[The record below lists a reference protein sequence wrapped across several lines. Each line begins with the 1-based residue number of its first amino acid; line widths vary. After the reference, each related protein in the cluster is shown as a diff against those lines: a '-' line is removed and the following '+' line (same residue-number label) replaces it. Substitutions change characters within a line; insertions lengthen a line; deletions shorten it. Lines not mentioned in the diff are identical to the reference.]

1 MRTEP
6 ETSAVRRYFRAVH
19 PMGHKC
25 LSQTVRLQMLGEL
38 VFDRKKKLLDLFNLG
53 KILCT
58 LFSFSDACTTKS
70 QQCL

>member
-1 MRTEP
+1 
-6 ETSAVRRYFRAVH
+6 
-19 PMGHKC
+19 MGHKC

-58 LFSFSDACTTKS
+58 LFPFSDACTTKS